1 MATLLPTVE
10 NAVRQNELE
19 HQRRLHE
26 KLRQELGS
34 TICGLLDESAKPTS
48 RVTDINLNA
57 DGSVWVQTAG
67 IYSQVG
73 ALEARRAMSAIAT
86 IATLRDT
93 VVTTDSPD
101 LHTKLPFWGARFAG
115 CIPPMSAGPVFSI
128 RIKSMYVMTLDQ
140 YAEEG
145 ILNLEHKDVLEHA
158 ILDRKNILVV
168 GEMGSGKTTFA
179 NALIDGIARLRPNA
193 RLIVIE
199 DTPELQIKVPNHLCL
214 FSSLDVTMDD
224 CLRAALR
231 HNGESIVVGEV
242 RGREALTMI
251 AGWGTGH
258 NGGIATTHA
267 KDALEGLSR
276 IEYLAGGRAEA
287 SRVGSVI
294 NFVVAIGKVPGGGRR
309 VREVARVRGFESGRY
324 QLDLM

>member
-1 MATLLPTVE
+1 MESIT
-10 NAVRQNELE
+10 RQNELE

-26 KLRQELGS
+26 KLRQELGP
-34 TICGLLDESAKPTS
+34 TICELLDESRKPTS
-48 RVTDINLNA
+48 RVTDIHVNA
-57 DGSVWVQTAG
+57 DGAVWVQDGGEYA
-67 IYSQVG
+67 QVG
-73 ALEARRAMSAIAT
+73 TLDARRAMSAIAT

-93 VVTTDSPD
+93 VVTARSPD

-115 CIPPMSAGPVFSI
+115 CIPPMSAAPVFSI
-128 RIKSMYVMTLDQ
+128 RIQSLYIMTLGQFVD
-140 YAEEG
+140 EG
-145 ILNLEHKDVLEHA
+145 ILNQEHRDVLEDA
-158 ILDRKNILVV
+158 IRHRKNILVV
-168 GEMGSGKTTFA
+168 GEMGGGKTTFA
-179 NALIDGIARLRPNA
+179 NALMDGIARLRPNA

-214 FSSLDVTMDD
+214 YSSLDLTMDD

-231 HNGESIVVGEV
+231 HNGDSIVVGEV

-267 KDALEGLSR
+267 KNAREGLSR
-276 IEYLAGGRAEA
+276 IEHLAGGPQEA

-294 NFVVAIGKVPGGGRR
+294 DFVVAIGKVPDVGRK
-309 VREVARVRGFESGRY
+309 VREVGRVRGYENGCY
-324 QLDLM
+324 QLDLL